1 MRIGIDIHT
10 VGKKQ
15 TGNETYITNLVREL
29 ADSKPG
35 DIDYHLF
42 YTKGDRLE
50 LQNTRQH
57 EVRPHNPLVRIPFSF
72 PYQLLKNKIDIAH
85 FQYVVPPLTP
95 CKTVVMVHDISYEH
109 FPEYFSAL
117 SRKRMQI
124 LIPYSAR
131 KSAHVMTVSE
141 YSKKQIVE
149 KYEIAEDKISVTYPG
164 ASANF
169 KKIADA
175 GWIAQ
180 KTLRFNFDKPY
191 ILAVGNLQAR
201 KNIVHLIEVYADLIK
216 KGQID
221 LDLVLVGQL
230 HWKGNKIEQ
239 AIERLKLGGRV
250 KITGYVADDE
260 LIAIYNNAHI
270 FAFPSLFEGFGIPPI
285 EAMKCEI
292 PVICSNAA
300 CLPEVVGDAAIFIDP
315 RSTMDLSQ
323 AILKL
328 SGNNACRQDLIKKG
342 IRRAAQFTWAAT
354 AEKTMSVYK
363 RVA

>member
-15 TGNETYITNLVREL
+15 TGNETYITNLVHEL
-29 ADSKPG
+29 VGSKPEG
-35 DIDYHLF
+35 VDYHLF
-42 YTKGDRLE
+42 YTKGDKLD
-50 LQNTRQH
+50 LPGAKQH
-57 EVRPHNPLVRIPFSF
+57 EVYPHNPLVRIPFSF

-85 FQYVVPPLTP
+85 FQYVVPPFAP

-109 FPEYFSAL
+109 FPEYFNPL
-117 SRKRMQI
+117 SRKRMQV
-124 LIPYSAR
+124 LIPYSAK
-131 KSAHVMTVSE
+131 KSSHVLTVSE
-141 YSKKQIVE
+141 YSKNQIVE
-149 KYEIAEDKISVTYPG
+149 KYGIKEEKISVTYPG
-164 ASANF
+164 AGARLR
-169 KKIADA
+169 KVTDEA
-175 GWIAQ
+175 WIAQ
-180 KTLRFNFDKPY
+180 KTERFKFDKPY

-201 KNIVHLIEVYADLIK
+201 KNIVHLIEVYADLVR
-216 KGQID
+216 KGRID

-239 AIERLKLGGRV
+239 AIERLELGGRV
-250 KITGYVADDE
+250 KITGYVSDE
-260 LIAIYNNAHI
+260 ELVAIYNKAHI

-300 CLPEVVGDAAIFIDP
+300 CLPEVVGDAAVFIDP
-315 RSTMDLSQ
+315 RSPADLSE

-328 SGNNACRQDLIKKG
+328 SGNSALRRDLTEKG
-342 IRRAAQFTWAAT
+342 IRRAAQFTWSAT
-354 AEKTMSVYK
+354 AAKTISVYE